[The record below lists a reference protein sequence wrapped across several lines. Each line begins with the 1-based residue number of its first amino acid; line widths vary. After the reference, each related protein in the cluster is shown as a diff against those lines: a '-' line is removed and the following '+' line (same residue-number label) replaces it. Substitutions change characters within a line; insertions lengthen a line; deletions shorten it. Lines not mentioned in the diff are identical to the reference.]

1 MLGND
6 RGNPRDVRK
15 QLPHPR
21 HYTLTK
27 NPVVDDTREVLQG
40 WAVVDAEDGV
50 VLGHGLKTR
59 TEAVI
64 FANGCEAGMRNMGR
78 RF

>member
-1 MLGND
+1 MIGKD
-6 RGNPRDVRK
+6 IRK
-15 QLPHPR
+15 TMPHPR
-21 HYTLTK
+21 HYRLEK
-27 NPVVDDTREVLQG
+27 NPVVDDSQEVLEG
-40 WAVVDAEDGV
+40 WAVIDNEDNV
-50 VLGHGLKTR
+50 ILGHGLKTR